1 MKLRKSPRLAHFDYV
16 GQFAYSLTLVTRDRA
31 PLFTDQSIVDV
42 TLHCLTRS
50 CTRHGFSLHA
60 YCFIPDHL
68 HVLLSGRGRS
78 SLQAFVH
85 HFKQL
90 SGYRYKR
97 EHGAHLWQISY
108 YDHVLR
114 GDEDLLTAASYIWD
128 NPVRAGLVQSR
139 TEYPFSGPRSTT
151 QQA

>member
-1 MKLRKSPRLAHFDYV
+1 MKLRKSPRLRDFDNV
-16 GQFAYSLTLVTRDRA
+16 GPFAYSLTLVACDRA
-31 PLFTDQSIVDV
+31 PVFEQATVDA
-42 TLHCLTRS
+42 TLGCLARS
-50 CTRHGFSLHA
+50 CHRYDFSLHA
-60 YCFIPDHL
+60 YCFMPDHL
-68 HVLLSGRGRS
+68 HVLVSGRGRS

-114 GDEDLLTAASYIWD
+114 RDEDLQALARYIWD
-128 NPVRAGLVQSR
+128 NPVREGLVQSR
-139 TEYPFSGPRSTT
+139 TEYPFSGPRSTIE
-151 QQA
+151 QA